1 MAERHGFA
9 RCAICGQ
16 VLHGIP
22 RVDEIRKYPKSAR
35 RVSRKFGGYLCA
47 KCAREV
53 IKKEARKIWEA

>member
-1 MAERHGFA
+1 
-9 RCAICGQ
+9 
-16 VLHGIP
+16 
-22 RVDEIRKYPKSAR
+22 VDKIRKYPKSAR

>member
-9 RCAICGQ
+9 RCAICGR

-22 RVDEIRKYPKSAR
+22 RMDEIRKYSKSAR

-47 KCAREV
+47 RCAREI
-53 IKKEARKIWEA
+53 IKKEARKL